1 MTLQPF
7 ENRLDELTKIDEAV
21 LINIHP
27 DLPEKFK
34 SALYKIY
41 EIEKE
46 AEQESHQLLT
56 DLRFIR
62 GERVK
67 DYETGETFISHYDLT
82 RDGEKAV
89 DILVKR
95 IKQDIAKRSS

>member
-1 MTLQPF
+1 MAIEPF
-7 ENRLDELTKIDEAV
+7 ANRIDKLTNIDEAV
-21 LINIHP
+21 LINIDP
-27 DLPEKFK
+27 ELPEKFK

-41 EIEKE
+41 EIGKE
-46 AEQESHQLLT
+46 VEQKSQQKLS

-82 RDGEKAV
+82 LDGEKAV
-89 DILVKR
+89 DIIVKI
-95 IKQDIAKRSS
+95 IKQDIAKRNS